1 MVLTWPDKKDG
12 CFKLNFMQ
20 EIIEMEAESGENKES
35 DAKQDKI
42 QSHDPR
48 ERFDFYLTGCF
59 IICVTIKLC
68 MLFKGYIKLKDI
80 FFLILSQKTYVV
92 YVA

>member
-20 EIIEMEAESGENKES
+20 EIIEMEPENGENKES

-42 QSHDPR
+42 PSHDPR
-48 ERFDFYLTGCF
+48 ERFDF
-59 IICVTIKLC
+59 
-68 MLFKGYIKLKDI
+68 
-80 FFLILSQKTYVV
+80 
-92 YVA
+92 